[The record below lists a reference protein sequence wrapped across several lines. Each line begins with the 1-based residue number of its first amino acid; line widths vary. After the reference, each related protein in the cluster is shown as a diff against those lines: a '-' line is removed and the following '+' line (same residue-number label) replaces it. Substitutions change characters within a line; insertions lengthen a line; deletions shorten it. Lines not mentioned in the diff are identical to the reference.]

1 VVRFD
6 GEKSLEP
13 QATDKPANRELRV
26 LAEQLLNER
35 STMTLATAQENEPWA
50 APVYFIYRGGKLFFL
65 SDPKTRHMAESL
77 RTGRV
82 AVAVFADGR
91 SWKEIRGL
99 QMSGTIR
106 EVTAKRETVEV
117 LAQYAKEYPFVRE
130 FFTPG
135 TMLDLKMFFS
145 RFKVRLYCFEPLTV
159 CYVDNSIRFGFKAEI
174 DLND

>member
-1 VVRFD
+1 MD
-6 GEKSLEP
+6 P
-13 QATDKPANRELRV
+13 QATDKPSDRELRV

-50 APVYFIYRGGKLFFL
+50 APVYFVYRGGKLFFL

-77 RTGRV
+77 LTGQ
-82 AVAVFADGR
+82 AAAAVFADGR

-99 QMSGTIR
+99 QMSGVVR
-106 EVTAKRETVEV
+106 EVTAKRETMEV

-135 TMLDLKMFFS
+135 AMLDLKMFFN
-145 RFKVRLYCFEPLTV
+145 RFKVRLYCFEPSIV

-174 DLND
+174 DLKN